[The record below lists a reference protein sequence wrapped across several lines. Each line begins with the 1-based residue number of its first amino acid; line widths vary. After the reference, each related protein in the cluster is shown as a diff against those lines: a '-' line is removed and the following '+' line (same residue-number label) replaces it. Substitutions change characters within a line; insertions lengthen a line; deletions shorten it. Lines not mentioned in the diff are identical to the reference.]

1 MRMPYIR
8 RRAGYGRNGS
18 GRYMTRR
25 CACRTTAAGRGTA
38 VTGLGDARVPY
49 HRRGAGYGRYRTLGD
64 ARVPYH
70 RRGAGYGFRSRDSYG
85 HLPRRPSSM

>member
-8 RRAGYGRNGS
+8 RGAGYGRNGS

-49 HRRGAGYGRYRTLGD
+49 HRRGAGYG
-64 ARVPYH
+64 
-70 RRGAGYGFRSRDSYG
+70 FRSRDSYG

>member
-49 HRRGAGYGRYRTLGD
+49 HRRGAGYG
-64 ARVPYH
+64 
-70 RRGAGYGFRSRDSYG
+70 FRSRDSYG